1 MTVRL
6 TSNYHTGGDVAM
18 ITGAVDPQLV
28 REAERVVR
36 ALELPVAA
44 VDFLVDRR
52 RGRHWIVEISPDMAI
67 SPPEGAE
74 VARRFLDHLF
84 PETA

>member
-1 MTVRL
+1 VRL
-6 TSNYHTGGDVAM
+6 TSNYHTGGEVEI
-18 ITGAVDPQLV
+18 ITGAVDQELV
-28 REAERVVR
+28 RVAERVVR
-36 ALELPVAA
+36 AFELPIAA

-67 SPPEGAE
+67 SPPEGLE
-74 VARRFLDHLF
+74 VAKRFLDHLF